1 MNIFPGY
8 LFFLFRFARLA
19 ANTFISQGVPV
30 YLFSDII
37 PTPFVVG
44 LSIFCVLYLLYIYT
58 NSVRYLALLKLRITT
73 QTSSYFLSSSCSQS
87 RTYLAMFGLQ
97 IHSKR
102 REDVE
107 CQDSGMQFYLFLF
120 SGRHL
125 AGSIS
130 SFLDCCGV

>member
-1 MNIFPGY
+1 MNSRKLIGKKMNIFPRY

-44 LSIFCVLYLLYIYT
+44 FSIISFYVLYLLYIYT

-73 QTSSYFLSSSCSQS
+73 QTSSYFLSSSCS
-87 RTYLAMFGLQ
+87 
-97 IHSKR
+97 
-102 REDVE
+102 
-107 CQDSGMQFYLFLF
+107 
-120 SGRHL
+120 
-125 AGSIS
+125 
-130 SFLDCCGV
+130 